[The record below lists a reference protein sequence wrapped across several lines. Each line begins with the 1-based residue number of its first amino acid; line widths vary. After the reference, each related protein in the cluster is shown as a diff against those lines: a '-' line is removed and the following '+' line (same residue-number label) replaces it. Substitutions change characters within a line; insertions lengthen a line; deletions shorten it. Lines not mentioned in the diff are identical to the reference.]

1 MTNAQIRHLRALISA
16 GLLDFG
22 CQKTLGNEEVFGNE
36 LGFLSATPTRPRMDV
51 SGDGGTA
58 SWLKIRRVQ
67 LHRVQLRCVLNQTK
81 VREAE
86 RAAP

>member
-51 SGDGGTA
+51 FGDGGTA
-58 SWLKIRRVQ
+58 GWLNIRRVQ
-67 LHRVQLRCVLNQTK
+67 SIASCSIALCIKSNEGSRG
-81 VREAE
+81 
-86 RAAP
+86 

>member
-36 LGFLSATPTRPRMDV
+36 LGFFSSTPAPTRPRMDV

-58 SWLKIRRVQ
+58 S
-67 LHRVQLRCVLNQTK
+67 
-81 VREAE
+81 
-86 RAAP
+86 

>member
-58 SWLKIRRVQ
+58 G
-67 LHRVQLRCVLNQTK
+67 
-81 VREAE
+81 
-86 RAAP
+86 

>member
-16 GLLDFG
+16 GLLDFVA
-22 CQKTLGNEEVFGNE
+22 KKHSENKKVFGNE

-58 SWLKIRRVQ
+58 S
-67 LHRVQLRCVLNQTK
+67 
-81 VREAE
+81 
-86 RAAP
+86 